1 MDSKQKSTKMTNT
14 IKEIV
19 AEACGLPVSVMEK
32 RSGKRNEVEA
42 RQIAMYM
49 IRRYM
54 KLSYK
59 EVLHCFPA
67 IENHTSI
74 IYAVR
79 VVENLMSYDKR
90 IMRVTSS
97 IIGRI
102 YNVITASEDK
112 KKLSHYTIFDGKCA
126 HGMYETEKM
135 ASSLVEPNQRVIP
148 VYV

>member
-1 MDSKQKSTKMTNT
+1 MDSKQKSTKMTDE

-19 AEACGLPVSVMEK
+19 AEAFGLPVAVMGQ
-32 RSGKRNEVEA
+32 RSGKRREVEA

-49 IRRYM
+49 IRRYLR
-54 KLSYK
+54 LSYK
-59 EVLHCFPA
+59 EVLRCFPA

-74 IYAVR
+74 VYAIR
-79 VVENLMSYDKR
+79 TVEDLMSYDKR
-90 IMRVTSS
+90 IIDITSK
-97 IIGRI
+97 IMGRI
-102 YNVITASEDK
+102 YIVITASEDR

-135 ASSLVEPNQRVIP
+135 ASSFVEPNQRIIP